1 MNEKPQNPAATQNG
15 ARYRDLDRHDLA
27 QPRVHGDRPRPCW
40 LTLNELTDPMQRDPG
55 AASLILLAA
64 ALLAGVLVLS
74 DHALS
79 DSHRSTLG
87 TESEKLLAVSS

>member
-1 MNEKPQNPAATQNG
+1 
-15 ARYRDLDRHDLA
+15 
-27 QPRVHGDRPRPCW
+27 
-40 LTLNELTDPMQRDPG
+40 MQRDPG
-55 AASLILLAA
+55 AVSLILLAV